1 MTPIAPASSAKVRA
15 PSTVDQVFIALLW
28 FAFFAQWMA
37 VVPIIVPQQVQ
48 TILGPQGA
56 LKEGLSGTIL
66 AAGAFVSM
74 VVTPLAGALSDRRS
88 APKRRPYLVTG
99 ILGSSL
105 CLALMIPF
113 GASSSLVLYALV

>member
-1 MTPIAPASSAKVRA
+1 MTPIAPARSEDARS
-15 PSTVDQVFIALLW
+15 PSTLDQIFVALLW
-28 FAFFAQWMA
+28 FAFFAQWMT

-48 TILGPQGA
+48 TILGPGNA

-66 AAGAFVSM
+66 AAGAFVSL
-74 VVTPLAGALSDRRS
+74 VVTPLAGALSDRRR

-105 CLALMIPF
+105 CLA
-113 GASSSLVLYALV
+113 